1 LCAIREGSLSAA
13 AEQLGYTPSGMSR
26 MIDSLEKEA
35 GFSLLKRSRSGM
47 TPTADCL
54 RLLPFLQELDRNA
67 QRYAQMTA
75 EIRGLETGSVT
86 VGTAYPVCYRWLAD
100 LVAAF
105 GQCHP
110 GIEIQILEGT
120 STRLAAALTEH
131 RADFC
136 IISRRDGNFQWLPL
150 LSDPMVVWVPRDSI
164 WAEMDVF
171 PVEEFAS
178 APYIAT
184 YPGEDI
190 DATRMFARLGLTPH
204 QCFSSTDSYA
214 TCSMVGAGLGIS
226 TNNAL
231 VRGAWTSQIKILPL
245 DPPQTVEIG
254 IAVAPINEIS
264 PAAKKFYEFAT
275 NELHGDEACNR
286 RTYLK
291 NRNNI
296 FDKND
301 VTVAKNAAL

>member
-1 LCAIREGSLSAA
+1 MDTEKCGAILRAIREGSLSAA
-13 AEQLGYTPSGMSR
+13 AEHLGYTPSGMSR
-26 MIDSLEKEA
+26 MVDSLEKEA
-35 GFSLLKRSRSGM
+35 GFPLLKRGRNGV

-54 RLLPFLQELDRNA
+54 RLLPLLQELDRTA

-75 EIRGLETGSVT
+75 EIRGLEIGSVT
-86 VGTAYPVCYRWLAD
+86 VGTAYPVCYHWLAD

-105 GQCHP
+105 GRRHP

-120 STRLAAALTEH
+120 STRLAAALAEH

-136 IISRRDGNFQWLPL
+136 IISRREGNFQWLPL
-150 LSDPMVVWVPRDSI
+150 LNDPMVVWVPPNSI
-164 WAEMDVF
+164 WAGMDVF

-254 IAVAPINEIS
+254 IAVTPMNEIS
-264 PAAKKFYEFAT
+264 PSAKNFYEFAT
-275 NELHGDEACNR
+275 NELHGDEKGSPT
-286 RTYLK
+286 TYLK
-291 NRNNI
+291 NRDSI
-296 FDKND
+296 FDK
-301 VTVAKNAAL
+301 K